1 MKAIQ
6 KELGETDDL
15 LLEVEEMREQIEK
28 ANMPEKV
35 HAIAEKELSRLS
47 KMHSASPE
55 STVSRNYLDWLIN
68 LPWDIS
74 TQDHLDIA
82 HAETNP

>member
-35 HAIAEKELSRLS
+35 HAVAEKETQSPLQNALS
-47 KMHSASPE
+47 
-55 STVSRNYLDWLIN
+55 
-68 LPWDIS
+68 LPRVNS
-74 TQDHLDIA
+74 FPKL
-82 HAETNP
+82 P